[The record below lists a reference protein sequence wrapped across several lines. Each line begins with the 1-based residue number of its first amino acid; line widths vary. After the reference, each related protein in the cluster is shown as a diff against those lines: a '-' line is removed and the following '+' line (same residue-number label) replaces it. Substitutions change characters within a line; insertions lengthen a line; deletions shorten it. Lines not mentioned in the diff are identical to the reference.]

1 MKDISCCFTGHRV
14 IPKEEYEAVKE
25 RMWQAITDL
34 VEHGYSRFITGG
46 ALGFDTLAAKAI
58 LYAKKTFPH
67 LHLTL
72 AIPCPDQAKY
82 WRGEDVSVYNS
93 IKECADE
100 VVLISPKYDG
110 GCMHRRNRF
119 MVEQSSVCIAYLKES
134 RGGTAY
140 TVARAKD
147 LGLKVINVA
156 EDDVRTI
163 TLNTEIFK

>member
-1 MKDISCCFTGHRV
+1 MKNISCCFTGHRV
-14 IPKEEYEAVKE
+14 IPPEEYDTVKE

-58 LYAKKTFPH
+58 LFAKKKFPH

-82 WRGEDVSVYNS
+82 WRAEEISVYNS

-100 VVLISPKYDG
+100 VVLVSYAYDA

-119 MVEQSSVCIAYLKES
+119 MVENSSVCIAYLKES

-140 TVARAKD
+140 TVSRAKAA
-147 LGLKVINVA
+147 GLRVINVA
-156 EDDVRTI
+156 DEQCELSKV
-163 TLNTEIFK
+163 NTEIFK